1 MNHVHKPIVFMLM
14 STLSLSVTGL
24 LAKQLSE
31 ALSVSMF
38 SFLRFFLPA
47 LILLLVLIPKGI
59 KLPKSTELKP
69 TLLRALCIGLSQLCF
84 IASLQT
90 LTLVESVVLFA
101 TGPLFMPVIEK
112 LVWHGKI
119 RASTVFG
126 IVMAFSGVVLLAGT
140 EGEFTLRYD
149 LLLGLA
155 GGLFNSGSQLTLYKV
170 SKSNM
175 SPLEINFWAF
185 SFAALFILPLALIND
200 GSGLLGAH
208 SFSLSVEPSVLW
220 LLVMSM
226 LIINTQVFR
235 AKAYQLASS
244 GSQLAP
250 LIFTNLLF
258 TAVWQSL
265 FFADVMSRTQIAGM
279 GLIVLR
285 DGIEWVLGCIG
296 QASPKQGVTNE
307 NILVPRKSKLR

>member
-31 ALSVSMF
+31 ALSVTMF

-200 GSGLLGAH
+200 GFGLLGAH

-265 FFADVMSRTQIAGM
+265 FFADVMSRPQIAGM
-279 GLIVLR
+279 GLIVLAT
-285 DGIEWVLGCIG
+285 VLNGCWD
-296 QASPKQGVTNE
+296 V
-307 NILVPRKSKLR
+307 LVKYHQSKALQTRTS

>member
-31 ALSVSMF
+31 ALSVTMF

-279 GLIVLR
+279 GLIVLAT
-285 DGIEWVLGCIG
+285 VLNGC
-296 QASPKQGVTNE
+296 SDV
-307 NILVPRKSKLR
+307 LVKHHQSKALQTRTS

>member
-1 MNHVHKPIVFMLM
+1 MNHAHKPIVFMLM

-31 ALSVSMF
+31 ALSVTMF

-112 LVWHGKI
+112 LAWHGKI

-208 SFSLSVEPSVLW
+208 SFSLSVEPSVL
-220 LLVMSM
+220 LLLAMSM

-279 GLIVLR
+279 GLIVLAT
-285 DGIEWVLGCIG
+285 VLNGCWD
-296 QASPKQGVTNE
+296 V
-307 NILVPRKSKLR
+307 LVKHHQSKALQTRTS

>member
-208 SFSLSVEPSVLW
+208 SFSLPVEPSVLW

-279 GLIVLR
+279 GLIVLAT
-285 DGIEWVLGCIG
+285 VLNGCWD
-296 QASPKQGVTNE
+296 V
-307 NILVPRKSKLR
+307 LVKHHQSKALQTRTS

>member
-1 MNHVHKPIVFMLM
+1 MNHAHKPIVFMLM

-31 ALSVSMF
+31 ALSVTMF

-126 IVMAFSGVVLLAGT
+126 IVTAFSGVVLLAGT

-200 GSGLLGAH
+200 GSGLLGAQ

-279 GLIVLR
+279 GLIVLAT
-285 DGIEWVLGCIG
+285 VLNGCWD
-296 QASPKQGVTNE
+296 V
-307 NILVPRKSKLR
+307 LVKHHQSKALQTRTS

>member
-31 ALSVSMF
+31 ALSVTMF

-47 LILLLVLIPKGI
+47 LILLSVLIPKGI
-59 KLPKSTELKP
+59 KLPKSTEFKP

-226 LIINTQVFR
+226 LIINTQLFR

-279 GLIVLR
+279 GLIVLAT
-285 DGIEWVLGCIG
+285 VLNGCWD
-296 QASPKQGVTNE
+296 V
-307 NILVPRKSKLR
+307 LVKHHQSKALQTRTS

>member
-31 ALSVSMF
+31 ALSVTMF

-279 GLIVLR
+279 GLIVLATVLNGCR
-285 DGIEWVLGCIG
+285 DVLVKHH
-296 QASPKQGVTNE
+296 Q
-307 NILVPRKSKLR
+307 SKALQTRTS

>member
-31 ALSVSMF
+31 ALSVTMF

-47 LILLLVLIPKGI
+47 VILLLVLIPKGI

-279 GLIVLR
+279 GLIVLAT
-285 DGIEWVLGCIG
+285 VLNGCWD
-296 QASPKQGVTNE
+296 V
-307 NILVPRKSKLR
+307 LVKHHQSKALQTRTS

>member
-1 MNHVHKPIVFMLM
+1 MNHAHKPIVFMLM

-31 ALSVSMF
+31 ALSVTMF

-175 SPLEINFWAF
+175 SPLDINFWAF

-200 GSGLLGAH
+200 GSGLLGAQ

-279 GLIVLR
+279 GLIVLAT
-285 DGIEWVLGCIG
+285 VLNGCWD
-296 QASPKQGVTNE
+296 V
-307 NILVPRKSKLR
+307 LVKHHQSKALQTRTS

>member
-31 ALSVSMF
+31 ALSVTMF

-112 LVWHGKI
+112 LVGKI
-119 RASTVFG
+119 RTSTVFG

-208 SFSLSVEPSVLW
+208 SFSLSVEPSVL
-220 LLVMSM
+220 LLLAMSM

-279 GLIVLR
+279 GLIVLAT
-285 DGIEWVLGCIG
+285 VLNGCWD
-296 QASPKQGVTNE
+296 V
-307 NILVPRKSKLR
+307 LVKHHQSKALQTRTS

>member
-24 LAKQLSE
+24 LAKQLSD
-31 ALSVSMF
+31 ALSVTMF

-47 LILLLVLIPKGI
+47 VILLLVLIPKGI

-279 GLIVLR
+279 GLIVLAT
-285 DGIEWVLGCIG
+285 VLNGCWD
-296 QASPKQGVTNE
+296 V
-307 NILVPRKSKLR
+307 LVKHHQSKALQTRTS

>member
-31 ALSVSMF
+31 ALSVTMF

-47 LILLLVLIPKGI
+47 LILHLVLIPKGI
-59 KLPKSTELKP
+59 KLPKSTELKA

-208 SFSLSVEPSVLW
+208 SFSLSVEPRVLW

-279 GLIVLR
+279 GLIVLAT
-285 DGIEWVLGCIG
+285 VLNGCWD
-296 QASPKQGVTNE
+296 V
-307 NILVPRKSKLR
+307 LVKHHQSKALQTKTS

>member
-31 ALSVSMF
+31 ALSVTMF

-200 GSGLLGAH
+200 GSGLLGAR

-220 LLVMSM
+220 LLAMSM

-279 GLIVLR
+279 GLIVLAT
-285 DGIEWVLGCIG
+285 VLNGCWD
-296 QASPKQGVTNE
+296 V
-307 NILVPRKSKLR
+307 LVKHHQSKALQTRTS

>member
-31 ALSVSMF
+31 ALSVTMF

-185 SFAALFILPLALIND
+185 SFAALFILPLAIIND

-279 GLIVLR
+279 GLIVLAT
-285 DGIEWVLGCIG
+285 VLNGCWD
-296 QASPKQGVTNE
+296 V
-307 NILVPRKSKLR
+307 LVKHHQSKALQTRTS

>member
-31 ALSVSMF
+31 ALSVTMF

-208 SFSLSVEPSVLW
+208 SFSLSVESSVLW

-258 TAVWQSL
+258 TAVGNHF

-279 GLIVLR
+279 GLIVLAT
-285 DGIEWVLGCIG
+285 VLNGCWD
-296 QASPKQGVTNE
+296 V
-307 NILVPRKSKLR
+307 LVKYHQSKALQTRTS

>member
-31 ALSVSMF
+31 ALSVTMF

-119 RASTVFG
+119 RASTVFS

-200 GSGLLGAH
+200 GSGLLVAH
-208 SFSLSVEPSVLW
+208 SFSLSVEPRVLW

-279 GLIVLR
+279 GLIVLAT
-285 DGIEWVLGCIG
+285 VLNGCWD
-296 QASPKQGVTNE
+296 V
-307 NILVPRKSKLR
+307 LVKHHQSKALQTRTS

>member
-1 MNHVHKPIVFMLM
+1 MNHVHKPIVLMLM

-31 ALSVSMF
+31 ALSVTMF

-279 GLIVLR
+279 GLIVLAT
-285 DGIEWVLGCIG
+285 VLNGCWD
-296 QASPKQGVTNE
+296 V
-307 NILVPRKSKLR
+307 LVKHHQSKALQTRTS

>member
-31 ALSVSMF
+31 ALSVTMF

-47 LILLLVLIPKGI
+47 VILLLVLIPKGI

-119 RASTVFG
+119 RASIVFG
-126 IVMAFSGVVLLAGT
+126 IVMVFSGVVLLAGT

-279 GLIVLR
+279 GLIVLAT
-285 DGIEWVLGCIG
+285 VLNGCWD
-296 QASPKQGVTNE
+296 V
-307 NILVPRKSKLR
+307 LVKHHQSKALQTRTS

>member
-31 ALSVSMF
+31 ALSVTMF

-119 RASTVFG
+119 RAFTVFG

-279 GLIVLR
+279 GLIVLAT
-285 DGIEWVLGCIG
+285 VLNGCWD
-296 QASPKQGVTNE
+296 V
-307 NILVPRKSKLR
+307 LVKHHQSKALQTRTS

>member
-31 ALSVSMF
+31 ALSVTMF

-126 IVMAFSGVVLLAGT
+126 IVTAFSGVVLLAGT

-279 GLIVLR
+279 GLIVLAT
-285 DGIEWVLGCIG
+285 VLNGCWD
-296 QASPKQGVTNE
+296 V
-307 NILVPRKSKLR
+307 LVKHHQSKALQTRTS

>member
-31 ALSVSMF
+31 ALSVTMF

-69 TLLRALCIGLSQLCF
+69 TLLRALCIGLSQPCF

-279 GLIVLR
+279 GLIVLAT
-285 DGIEWVLGCIG
+285 VLNGCWD
-296 QASPKQGVTNE
+296 V
-307 NILVPRKSKLR
+307 LVKHHQSKALQTRTS

>member
-31 ALSVSMF
+31 ALSVTMF

-112 LVWHGKI
+112 LVWHGKV

-279 GLIVLR
+279 GLIVLAT
-285 DGIEWVLGCIG
+285 VLNGCWN
-296 QASPKQGVTNE
+296 V
-307 NILVPRKSKLR
+307 LVKHHQSKALQTRTS

>member
-24 LAKQLSE
+24 LAKQLSD
-31 ALSVSMF
+31 ALSVTMF

-200 GSGLLGAH
+200 GFGLLGAH

-279 GLIVLR
+279 GLIVLAT
-285 DGIEWVLGCIG
+285 VLNGC
-296 QASPKQGVTNE
+296 SDV
-307 NILVPRKSKLR
+307 LVKHHQSKALQTRTS

>member
-31 ALSVSMF
+31 ALSVTMF

-69 TLLRALCIGLSQLCF
+69 TLLRALSIGLSQLCF

-279 GLIVLR
+279 GLIVLAT
-285 DGIEWVLGCIG
+285 VLNGCWD
-296 QASPKQGVTNE
+296 V
-307 NILVPRKSKLR
+307 LVKHHQSKALQTRTS

>member
-31 ALSVSMF
+31 ALSVTMF

-185 SFAALFILPLALIND
+185 SFAALFILPLALINE

-279 GLIVLR
+279 GLIVLAT
-285 DGIEWVLGCIG
+285 VLNGCWD
-296 QASPKQGVTNE
+296 V
-307 NILVPRKSKLR
+307 LVKHHQSKALQTRTS

>member
-31 ALSVSMF
+31 ALSVTMF

-47 LILLLVLIPKGI
+47 VILLLVLIPKGI
-59 KLPKSTELKP
+59 KLPKSTELKS

-119 RASTVFG
+119 RASTAFG

-208 SFSLSVEPSVLW
+208 SFSLSVEPSVL
-220 LLVMSM
+220 LLLAMSM

-265 FFADVMSRTQIAGM
+265 FFADVMNRTQIAGM
-279 GLIVLR
+279 GLIVLAT
-285 DGIEWVLGCIG
+285 VLNGCWD
-296 QASPKQGVTNE
+296 V
-307 NILVPRKSKLR
+307 LVKHHQSKALQTRTS

>member
-31 ALSVSMF
+31 ALSVTMF

-200 GSGLLGAH
+200 GSRLLGAH

-279 GLIVLR
+279 GLIVLAT
-285 DGIEWVLGCIG
+285 VLNGCWD
-296 QASPKQGVTNE
+296 V
-307 NILVPRKSKLR
+307 LVKHHQSKALQTRTS

>member
-31 ALSVSMF
+31 ALSVTMF

-47 LILLLVLIPKGI
+47 VILLLVLIPKGI

-112 LVWHGKI
+112 LVWHGTI

-279 GLIVLR
+279 GLIVLAT
-285 DGIEWVLGCIG
+285 VLNGCWD
-296 QASPKQGVTNE
+296 V
-307 NILVPRKSKLR
+307 LVKHHQSKALQTRTS

>member
-1 MNHVHKPIVFMLM
+1 MNHVHKPVVFMLM

-31 ALSVSMF
+31 ALSVTMF

-47 LILLLVLIPKGI
+47 VILLLVLIPKGI

-279 GLIVLR
+279 GLIVLAT
-285 DGIEWVLGCIG
+285 VLNGCWD
-296 QASPKQGVTNE
+296 V
-307 NILVPRKSKLR
+307 LVKHHQSKALQTRTS

>member
-31 ALSVSMF
+31 ALSVTMF

-47 LILLLVLIPKGI
+47 VILLLVLIPKGI
-59 KLPKSTELKP
+59 KLLKSTELKP

-279 GLIVLR
+279 GLIVLAT
-285 DGIEWVLGCIG
+285 VLNGCWD
-296 QASPKQGVTNE
+296 V
-307 NILVPRKSKLR
+307 LVKHHQSKALQTRTS

>member
-31 ALSVSMF
+31 ALSVTMF

-208 SFSLSVEPSVLW
+208 SFSLSVESSVLW

-279 GLIVLR
+279 GLIVLAT
-285 DGIEWVLGCIG
+285 VLNGCWD
-296 QASPKQGVTNE
+296 V
-307 NILVPRKSKLR
+307 LVKYHQSKALQTRTS

>member
-31 ALSVSMF
+31 ALSVTMF

-200 GSGLLGAH
+200 GSGLLRAH

-279 GLIVLR
+279 GLIVLAT
-285 DGIEWVLGCIG
+285 VLNGCWD
-296 QASPKQGVTNE
+296 V
-307 NILVPRKSKLR
+307 LVKHHQSKALQTRTS

>member
-1 MNHVHKPIVFMLM
+1 MNHVHKPVVFMLM

-31 ALSVSMF
+31 ALSVTMF

-47 LILLLVLIPKGI
+47 VILLLVLIPKGI

-220 LLVMSM
+220 LLAMSM

-258 TAVWQSL
+258 TAVGNHF

-279 GLIVLR
+279 GLIVLAT
-285 DGIEWVLGCIG
+285 VLNGCWD
-296 QASPKQGVTNE
+296 V
-307 NILVPRKSKLR
+307 LVKHHQSKALQTRTS

>member
-31 ALSVSMF
+31 ALSVTMF

-101 TGPLFMPVIEK
+101 TGPLFIPVIEK

-208 SFSLSVEPSVLW
+208 SFSLSVEPSVL
-220 LLVMSM
+220 LLLAMSM

-279 GLIVLR
+279 GLIVLATLLNGCW
-285 DGIEWVLGCIG
+285 DVLVKHH
-296 QASPKQGVTNE
+296 Q
-307 NILVPRKSKLR
+307 SKALQTRTS

>member
-31 ALSVSMF
+31 ALSVTMF

-47 LILLLVLIPKGI
+47 VILLLVLIPKGI

-185 SFAALFILPLALIND
+185 SFAALFILPLVLIND

-208 SFSLSVEPSVLW
+208 SFSLSVEPSVL
-220 LLVMSM
+220 LLLAMSM

-279 GLIVLR
+279 GLIVLAT
-285 DGIEWVLGCIG
+285 VLNGG
-296 QASPKQGVTNE
+296 WDV
-307 NILVPRKSKLR
+307 LVKHHQSKALQTRTS

>member
-1 MNHVHKPIVFMLM
+1 
-14 STLSLSVTGL
+14 
-24 LAKQLSE
+24 
-31 ALSVSMF
+31 
-38 SFLRFFLPA
+38 
-47 LILLLVLIPKGI
+47 
-59 KLPKSTELKP
+59 
-69 TLLRALCIGLSQLCF
+69 
-84 IASLQT
+84 
-90 LTLVESVVLFA
+90 
-101 TGPLFMPVIEK
+101 
-112 LVWHGKI
+112 
-119 RASTVFG
+119 VFG

-208 SFSLSVEPSVLW
+208 SFSLSVESSVLW

-279 GLIVLR
+279 GLIVLAT
-285 DGIEWVLGCIG
+285 VLNGCWD
-296 QASPKQGVTNE
+296 V
-307 NILVPRKSKLR
+307 LVKHHQSKA

>member
-1 MNHVHKPIVFMLM
+1 MNHVHKPIVYMLM

-31 ALSVSMF
+31 ALSVTMF

-119 RASTVFG
+119 RASTVFS

-208 SFSLSVEPSVLW
+208 SFSLSVEPRVLW

-279 GLIVLR
+279 GLIVLAT
-285 DGIEWVLGCIG
+285 VLNGCWD
-296 QASPKQGVTNE
+296 V
-307 NILVPRKSKLR
+307 LVKHHQSKALQTRTS

>member
-31 ALSVSMF
+31 ALSVTMF

-140 EGEFTLRYD
+140 EGEFNLRYD

-220 LLVMSM
+220 LLAMSM

-265 FFADVMSRTQIAGM
+265 FSLM
-279 GLIVLR
+279 
-285 DGIEWVLGCIG
+285 
-296 QASPKQGVTNE
+296 
-307 NILVPRKSKLR
+307 

>member
-31 ALSVSMF
+31 ALSVTMF

-279 GLIVLR
+279 GLIVLAT
-285 DGIEWVLGCIG
+285 VLNGCWD
-296 QASPKQGVTNE
+296 V
-307 NILVPRKSKLR
+307 LVKYHQSKALQTRTS